1 MIYQIN
7 LSVKYTFYNDSHI
20 DGLER
25 EDFPTT
31 EIEVDF
37 VT

>member
-7 LSVKYTFYNDSHI
+7 LSVKYIFYNYSHI

-25 EDFPTT
+25 DEFYTT
-31 EIEVDF
+31 EIEVAF
-37 VT
+37 IT